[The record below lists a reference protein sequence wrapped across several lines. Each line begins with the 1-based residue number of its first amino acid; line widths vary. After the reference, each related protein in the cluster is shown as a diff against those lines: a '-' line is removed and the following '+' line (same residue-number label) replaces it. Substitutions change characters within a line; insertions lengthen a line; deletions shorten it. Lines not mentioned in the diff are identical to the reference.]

1 MFRQQQRAKGLHVGI
16 AKQLDQVILPFDVM
30 DPKNMGDRQR
40 GLVRSV
46 THLAGPWPHFAR
58 SIHAGIAAAASVGR
72 MLTTVDSPIRAK
84 KARATRL

>member
-16 AKQLDQVILPFDVM
+16 TQQLDQVVLSFDVM

-46 THLAGPWPHFAR
+46 AHG
-58 SIHAGIAAAASVGR
+58 SASASASRLRPFGR
-72 MLTTVDSPIRAK
+72 
-84 KARATRL
+84 